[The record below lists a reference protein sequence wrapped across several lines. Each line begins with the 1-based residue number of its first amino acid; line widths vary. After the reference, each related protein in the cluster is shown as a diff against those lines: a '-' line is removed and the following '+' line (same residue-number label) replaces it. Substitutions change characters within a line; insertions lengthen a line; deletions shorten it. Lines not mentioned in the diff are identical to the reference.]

1 MTERKTFLTL
11 IFLLTLLFIQFSVGA
26 KKYTIGFSQCTTTD
40 LWRQTQQRLMQIEL
54 SFHPEM
60 ELYIKDA
67 KEDNQ
72 TQIEQIEAFL
82 QEGIDLLIVSP
93 NESAPITPIVEKV
106 FDSGIPVIVVD
117 RKIESNKYTA
127 YIGGDNYRIG
137 QEAGKYTVELLK
149 GKGKI
154 LEISGLEGSSPA
166 TERRKGFEDIISNYP
181 EINIVFS
188 ASGEWNE
195 EGAREAM
202 QKVLKTE
209 KDFDLVF
216 AHNDVMAREAYKV
229 AYEQG
234 IQKDLFFLGIDGLP
248 GVGGGIEAIINGKLD
263 ATFLYPTG
271 GEEAIQT
278 AYKIL
283 NQQPFVRDNV
293 MQTIV
298 IDSNNAQ
305 VLKLQSEQIE
315 ALQQKIEAQRSVLD
329 LQISRYQSQRLMLL
343 LAITL
348 LVMIVILAIVIL
360 NAFRNKKMANEK
372 LEVQNREIEK
382 QNVAIL
388 KQRDELIKISE
399 QLEEATQAKLRFFTN
414 ISHEFRTPLTLIKG
428 PLENMME
435 SSQYSEMHQNQ
446 FRLMHQNTIRLMRLV
461 NQLMDFRKLE
471 NKKMD
476 LVASENDLILFLKE
490 IEESFSSLAQSRNIK
505 FSFISEEEHLFVWF
519 DRDKIDKVFF
529 NILSNA
535 YKFTSDGGEI
545 SITLK
550 KHPSQTPGTNPDEVQ
565 IIISDTG
572 TGIATKH
579 LDKIFD
585 RFYQVGKSQTFNGTG
600 LGLSLSKEFIE
611 IHHGRIKV
619 ESDEG
624 KGTTFYIY
632 LPLGNQHLR
641 PEEMVAEETIPKHL
655 LNYHVST
662 PKLVTS
668 PGDIEN
674 KMNQAEKP
682 LILLVED
689 MTDVRDFIRFS
700 LGNKYQIVEAANG
713 KSGIEMALKEEPD
726 LIISDVMMPEMDG
739 LELTRLLKTD
749 IKTCHIP
756 IILLTAKAELEHK
769 LEGLEEGAD
778 SYIPKPFN
786 SKHLQIRVKKLL
798 ELRSKI
804 REHYKISL
812 NFREDFGNLSRMD
825 RKFIN
830 ELTRIIE
837 QNIGKEDLSVDE
849 LGQRAG
855 MSRVHLYRKIKKLTD
870 MSVSEFANSVKLRKS
885 LELLKN
891 SGKSIA
897 EIAYESGFSSPSYF
911 TRCFKDQFK
920 MSPSEFRQRT
930 EY

>member
-1 MTERKTFLTL
+1 
-11 IFLLTLLFIQFSVGA
+11 
-26 KKYTIGFSQCTTTD
+26 
-40 LWRQTQQRLMQIEL
+40 MQIEL

-72 TQIEQIEAFL
+72 TQIEQIESFL

-166 TERRKGFEDIISNYP
+166 TERRKGFEDVISNYP

-382 QNVAIL
+382 QNTAIL

-490 IEESFSSLAQSRNIK
+490 IEESFSSLAQSRNIR

-519 DRDKIDKVFF
+519 DRDKMDKVFF

-550 KHPSQTPGTNPDEVQ
+550 KHRSQTPGINPDEVQ

-689 MTDVRDFIRFS
+689 MADVRDFIRFS

-804 REHYKISL
+804 REHYKVSL
-812 NFREDFGNLSRMD
+812 DFREDFGNLSRMD